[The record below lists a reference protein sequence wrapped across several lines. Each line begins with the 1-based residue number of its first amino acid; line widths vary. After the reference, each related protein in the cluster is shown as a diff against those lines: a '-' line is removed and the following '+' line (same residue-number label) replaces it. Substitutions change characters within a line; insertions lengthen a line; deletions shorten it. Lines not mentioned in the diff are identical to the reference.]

1 MVTDKPVQGPGTDRP
16 LNRLKTMYE
25 LRAYV
30 DSMYAGG
37 RKAKDEGRPVAWCML
52 SIPTP
57 ILTAMGIEAVF
68 PENYGTI
75 CASSGAAATFLERA
89 EIEGFPS
96 HMCGYCRNGLGY
108 AAMMSDL
115 GGLIPPEAPGG
126 GIAKPNLLVGS
137 GAVCD
142 ARYKFFQALG
152 RYFDVPVYIIEAP
165 SPGQRESLM
174 EGAHERTIRFMV
186 KEYKEFVSFLEKFLG
201 RKMDWDKIGNVQS
214 ARELDTVWW
223 ETNELRKARPGPMHS
238 RDFWS
243 SMSGALYKAG
253 DAQEMT
259 TLYRK
264 MYQEV
269 KGRVDNKIAGINTKE
284 KYRMTFQ
291 GLPPWH
297 SLGFFDKLA
306 ARGWNFVH
314 ESSYHPAKPS
324 EADVSGISDPMERY
338 VRMNSRSLADTI
350 DRDFD
355 PDEAAVIKEEIKR
368 QGFSH
373 RLSARNVREFQCD
386 GAFLHPLLTC
396 RAFSAPLYLYQKQLM
411 EVYKVPSFILE
422 GDTVDLTL
430 FDPVAGIKKA
440 EAFEETM
447 DYYKEVRRKE
457 GLEW

>member
-1 MVTDKPVQGPGTDRP
+1 MTTQKPIKPPSSDRP

-30 DSMYAGG
+30 DTMYERG
-37 RKAKDEGRPVAWCML
+37 RTAKAEGRPVAWCML

-75 CASSGAAATFLERA
+75 CASSGAAAPFLDRA
-89 EIEGFPS
+89 EAEGFPS

-108 AAMMSDL
+108 AARMADE
-115 GGLIPPEAPGG
+115 GGQIPPEAPGG
-126 GIAKPNLLVGS
+126 GMSKPTLLVGS

-152 RYFDVPVYIIEAP
+152 RYLDVPVYIIE
-165 SPGQRESLM
+165 SPAAGQRESLV
-174 EGAHERTIRFMV
+174 EGAHERTVQFLI
-186 KEYKEFVSFLEKFLG
+186 KEYREFVAFLEKLLG
-201 RKMDWDKIGNVQS
+201 KKMDWDKLGEVRSTNG
-214 ARELDTVWW
+214 LDTVWW
-223 ETNELRKARPGPMHS
+223 NTNELRKARPCPMHS

-253 DAQEMT
+253 DADEMT
-259 TLYRK
+259 VLYSK
-264 MYQEV
+264 MYEEV
-269 KGRVDNKIAGINTKE
+269 KDRVDNGIAGINRKE
-284 KYRMTFQ
+284 RYRLTFE

-306 ARGWNFVH
+306 DRGWNFVY
-314 ESSYHPAKPS
+314 ESSYHPSRPV
-324 EADVSGISDPMERY
+324 EIDVSHISDPMERY
-338 VRMNSRSLADTI
+338 VRSNSRDLSSTI

-355 PDEAAVIKEEIKR
+355 PAEASEIKEEIRK
-368 QGFSH
+368 QGFSN
-373 RLSARNVREFQCD
+373 RLAARNVREFQCD

-396 RAFSAPLYLYQKQLM
+396 RAFTAPLYLYQKQLM
-411 EVYKVPSFILE
+411 EAYKVPSLILE
-422 GDTVDLTL
+422 GDIVDLTL
-430 FDPVAGIKKA
+430 FDPVAGLKKA

-447 DYYKEVRRKE
+447 DYYKEVRKKE

>member
-1 MVTDKPVQGPGTDRP
+1 MTTQKPIKPPSSDRP

-30 DSMYAGG
+30 DTMYERG
-37 RKAKDEGRPVAWCML
+37 RTAKAEGRPVAWCML

-75 CASSGAAATFLERA
+75 CASSGAAAPFLDRA
-89 EIEGFPS
+89 EAEGFPS

-108 AAMMSDL
+108 AARMADE
-115 GGLIPPEAPGG
+115 GGQIPPEAPGG
-126 GIAKPNLLVGS
+126 GMSKPTLLVGS

-152 RYFDVPVYIIEAP
+152 RYLDVPVYIIE
-165 SPGQRESLM
+165 SPAAGQRESLV
-174 EGAHERTIRFMV
+174 EGAHEHTVQFLI
-186 KEYKEFVSFLEKFLG
+186 KEYREFVSFLEKLLG
-201 RKMDWDKIGNVQS
+201 KKMDWDKLGEVRSTNG
-214 ARELDTVWW
+214 LDTVWW
-223 ETNELRKARPGPMHS
+223 NTNELRKARPCPMHS

-253 DAQEMT
+253 DADEMT
-259 TLYRK
+259 VLYSK
-264 MYQEV
+264 MYEEV
-269 KGRVDNKIAGINTKE
+269 KDRVDNGIAGINRKE
-284 KYRMTFQ
+284 RYRLTFE

-306 ARGWNFVH
+306 DRGWNFVH
-314 ESSYHPAKPS
+314 ESSYHPSRPV
-324 EADVSGISDPMERY
+324 EIDVSHIGDPMERY
-338 VRMNSRSLADTI
+338 VRSNSRDLSSTI

-355 PDEAAVIKEEIKR
+355 PAEASEIKEEIRK
-368 QGFSH
+368 QGFSN
-373 RLSARNVREFQCD
+373 RLAARNVREFQCD

-396 RAFSAPLYLYQKQLM
+396 RAFTAPLYLYQKQLM
-411 EVYKVPSFILE
+411 EAYKVPSLILE
-422 GDTVDLTL
+422 GDIVDLTL
-430 FDPVAGIKKA
+430 FDPVAGLKKA

-447 DYYKEVRRKE
+447 DYYKEVRKKE

>member
-1 MVTDKPVQGPGTDRP
+1 MTAENKVRGPGPERP

-30 DSMYAGG
+30 DSMYEGG
-37 RKAKDEGRPVAWCML
+37 REASDEGRPVAWCML

-75 CASSGAAATFLERA
+75 CASAGAAASFLERA
-89 EIEGFPS
+89 EADGFPS

-108 AAMMSDL
+108 AAMMEDL
-115 GGLIPPEAPGG
+115 GGQVPPGAPGG
-126 GIAKPNLLVGS
+126 GIARPTLLVGS

-165 SPGQRESLM
+165 AAGQRESLM
-174 EGAHERTIRFMV
+174 EGAHERTVQFLV
-186 KEYKEFVSFLEKFLG
+186 KEYYELVDFLEKFLG
-201 RKMDWDKIGNVQS
+201 KKMDWDKIGEVQS
-214 ARELDTVWW
+214 TKELDTVWW
-223 ETNELRKARPGPMHS
+223 ETNEMRRARPCPMNS

-253 DAQEMT
+253 DASEMT
-259 TLYRK
+259 VLYQK
-264 MYQEV
+264 MYDEV
-269 KGRVDNKIAGINTKE
+269 KDRVDNKIAGINREE
-284 KYRMTFQ
+284 KYRLTFQ

-297 SLGFFDKLA
+297 SLGFFDQLA
-306 ARGWNFVH
+306 DRGWNFVH
-314 ESSYHPAKPS
+314 ESSYHPAKP
-324 EADVSGISDPMERY
+324 ADVDVSHISDPMERY
-338 VRMNSRSLADTI
+338 VRSNSRSLEFII
-350 DRDFD
+350 DRDFE
-355 PDEAAVIKEEIKR
+355 PDEAAIIKEEIRK
-368 QGFSH
+368 QGYSSRFA
-373 RLSARNVREFQCD
+373 ARNVREFQCD

-396 RAFSAPLYLYQKQLM
+396 RAFTAPLYLYQKQIM
-411 EVYKVPSFILE
+411 DVYKVPSLILE
-422 GDTVDLTL
+422 GDIVDLTL
-430 FDPVAGIKKA
+430 FDPVAGLKKA

-447 DYYKEVRRKE
+447 DYYKEIRKKE